1 MDNPLVQV
9 NPGLFFWT
17 ILTFLALLAL
27 LTKYAWKPLLKAL
40 EERRATIEKS
50 VEDAKRATA
59 ELQQVQVES
68 ARLLAL
74 ARSEASG
81 IVTRSRADADRFGE
95 EMRAKARDEAAAI
108 VKNAEKEIHL
118 ETARALAQIRTEAV
132 ELSLSIATKLLR
144 RNISAGD
151 NEALINEAIGQF
163 KSVQ

>member
-74 ARSEASG
+74 ARTEASG
-81 IVTRSRADADRFGE
+81 IVTRSRADAERFGE
-95 EMRAKARDEAAAI
+95 EMRAKARDEAAMI
-108 VKNAEKEIHL
+108 VKNAEKEIQL
-118 ETARALAQIRTEAV
+118 ETARAVAQIRTEAV
-132 ELSLSIATKLLR
+132 ELSLAIASKLLR

-151 NEALINEAIGQF
+151 NEALITEAIGQF
-163 KSVQ
+163 KQVQ

>member
-9 NPGLFFWT
+9 SPGLAIWT
-17 ILTFLALLAL
+17 ILTFLVLLFL
-27 LTKYAWKPLLKAL
+27 LKKYAWGPLLKAL

-74 ARSEASG
+74 ARTEASG
-81 IVTRSRADADRFGE
+81 IVARSRADADRFAE

-151 NEALINEAIGQF
+151 NEALIKDAIDQF
-163 KSVQ
+163 KQVQ

>member
-40 EERRATIEKS
+40 DERRATIEKS

-74 ARSEASG
+74 ARTEASG

-95 EMRAKARDEAAAI
+95 EMRAKARDEAAMI
-108 VKNAEKEIHL
+108 VKNADKEIKL
-118 ETARALAQIRTEAV
+118 ETARAVAQIRTEAV
-132 ELSLSIATKLLR
+132 ELSLAIATKLLR

-163 KSVQ
+163 KQVQ

>member
-74 ARSEASG
+74 ARTEASG
-81 IVTRSRADADRFGE
+81 IVTRSRADAERLGE
-95 EMRAKARDEAAAI
+95 ELRAKARDEAAAI
-108 VKNAEKEIHL
+108 VKNAQKEIHL
-118 ETARALAQIRTEAV
+118 ETARAVAQIRTEAV

>member
-95 EMRAKARDEAAAI
+95 ELRAKARDEAAAI

>member
-1 MDNPLVQV
+1 VDNPLVQV

-74 ARSEASG
+74 ARTEASG
-81 IVTRSRADADRFGE
+81 IVTRSRADAERFGE
-95 EMRAKARDEAAAI
+95 EMRAKARDEAAMI
-108 VKNAEKEIHL
+108 VKNAEKEIQL
-118 ETARALAQIRTEAV
+118 ETARAVAQIRTEAV
-132 ELSLSIATKLLR
+132 ELSLAIASKLLR

-151 NEALINEAIGQF
+151 NEALITEAIGQF
-163 KSVQ
+163 KQVQ